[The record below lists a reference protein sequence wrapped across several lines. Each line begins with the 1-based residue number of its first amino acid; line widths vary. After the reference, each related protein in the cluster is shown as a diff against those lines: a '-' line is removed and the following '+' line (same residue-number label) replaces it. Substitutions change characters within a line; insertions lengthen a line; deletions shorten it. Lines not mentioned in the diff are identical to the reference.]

1 MGGDGGSFSGR
12 AEMVKTKGFK
22 FLRNLGGMGYTPN
35 TQIRAGDER
44 LGKNENRDLQNS
56 ACALSEE
63 PLKPPLVACR
73 VGRLYNKESVITAM
87 LEKSLPPHMKHVKSL
102 KDLKGLKVEI
112 NAATGFPVCP
122 ITKADLSS
130 GVRASIIWPCGSLV
144 SNRALDAMTSKD
156 SESARPES
164 DSREAGRPKIK
175 GSFVCP
181 MCSEEH
187 NAAEDLI
194 PLSPDEDEIPALLEK
209 ALAQHQAKKAAKKQ
223 RAAKGES
230 ASKAEPAS
238 PPTDQ
243 GPATTP
249 SDDAQ
254 SKKGK
259 GASQSPS
266 REVVSEKLPRGPPPK
281 RIRDWVIEFESGAA
295 PTAEIKQR
303 KVAA

>member
-12 AEMVKTKGFK
+12 AEMVRTKGFK

-102 KDLKGLKVEI
+102 KDMRELNVEL

-144 SNRALDAMTSKD
+144 SNRALEAMTTKD
-156 SESARPES
+156 SESARPEPGS
-164 DSREAGRPKIK
+164 KEAGRPKIK

-187 NAAEDLI
+187 NAADDLI

-209 ALAQHQAKKAAKKQ
+209 ALAQQQAKKAAKKQ
-223 RAAKGES
+223 KAAKGES
-230 ASKAEPAS
+230 ATSSADQPSAPAV
-238 PPTDQ
+238 
-243 GPATTP
+243 TP
-249 SDDAQ
+249 SDDQ
-254 SKKGK
+254 SKEDKEAK
-259 GASQSPS
+259 ETIQSS
-266 REVVSEKLPRGPPPK
+266 ALEATKERLPRGMPPK
-281 RIRDWVIEFESGAA
+281 RIRDWVLEFESGAA
-295 PTAEIKQR
+295 STAEIKQR
-303 KVAA
+303 KVAV